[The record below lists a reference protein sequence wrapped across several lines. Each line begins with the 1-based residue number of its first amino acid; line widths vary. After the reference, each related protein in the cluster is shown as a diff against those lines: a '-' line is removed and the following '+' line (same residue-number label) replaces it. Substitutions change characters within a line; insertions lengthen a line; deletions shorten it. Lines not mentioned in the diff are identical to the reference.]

1 MTDKKQLRE
10 HFRQLRT
17 AAVHDREQL
26 VRDEMIADR
35 FTKSEAYLSCE
46 KLLIYISGEIEV
58 DTTSIIEDAFSK
70 GKTVLVPRCVKGTNI
85 MEFYRINSFD
95 DLDTGSYGILE
106 PDKKCEKYDGFD
118 NSVCVV
124 PGLSFD
130 LRGYRLGFGK
140 GFYDRFLTEHDIPA
154 IGLCYENCISETL
167 PAESHDVS
175 VDCIVTQDRVILAR
189 KDDT

>member
-1 MTDKKQLRE
+1 MATD
-10 HFRQLRT
+10 
-17 AAVHDREQL
+17 HDREQF
-26 VRDEMIADR
+26 VWDEMIAER

-58 DTTSIIEDAFSK
+58 GTSSIIEDAFSK

-85 MEFYRINSFD
+85 MEFFRINSFD

-106 PDKKCEKYDGFD
+106 PDEKCEKYDGFD

-140 GFYDRFLTEHDIPA
+140 GFYDRFLTEYDITA

-167 PAESHDVS
+167 PAENHDVS
-175 VDCIVTQDRVILAR
+175 VDCIVTQDRVIPV
-189 KDDT
+189 KKG